1 LWNSQGG
8 ELELPENKAK
18 DEPAYDMQLRPV
30 GVVRSPLKE
39 PSLVAKP
46 GDLEWQSRVKGA
58 RESRRVISE
67 LIIDSKLAGILDGIE
82 DFSHLLVLYW
92 AHRVPSKGRSLL
104 KAHPMGRKDL
114 PLVGIFST
122 CSPARPNTICATV
135 VRLMKRQEST
145 LTVEGLDALDG
156 SPIVDIKPYNPSYY
170 PTGDVKIADWMERI
184 HREFAGDSIAGGDS
198 KES

>member
-1 LWNSQGG
+1 M
-8 ELELPENKAK
+8 ELPENKSEDK
-18 DEPAYDMQLRPV
+18 STYYMRLRPV
-30 GVVRSPLKE
+30 GVVRSPLKQ
-39 PSLVAKP
+39 PSLVANS
-46 GDLEWQSRVKGA
+46 GDLELQSKVA
-58 RESRRVISE
+58 RARRNQQVISE
-67 LIIDSKLAGILDGIE
+67 LVINNNLAGILDGIE

-92 AHRVPSKGRSLL
+92 AHRVPPEGRSLI

-135 VRLMKRQEST
+135 VRLMKRQENT

-170 PTGDVKIADWMERI
+170 ATGDVKIADWMERI
-184 HREFAGDSIAGGDS
+184 HREFAEDSIECNAN

>member
-1 LWNSQGG
+1 MR
-8 ELELPENKAK
+8 LPENKPK
-18 DEPAYDMQLRPV
+18 DEPAHDMMLRPV

-46 GDLEWQSRVKGA
+46 GDLEWRSRATGT
-58 RESRRVISE
+58 RENRRIISE
-67 LIIDSKLAGILDGIE
+67 LVIDSKLAGILDGIE
-82 DFSHLLVLYW
+82 DFSHILVLYW
-92 AHRVPSKGRSLL
+92 AHRVPSKARSLL

-135 VRLMKRQEST
+135 VRLMKRQGNA

-184 HREFAGDSIAGGDS
+184 HREFAEDSITGGGS
-198 KES
+198 KKS

>member
-1 LWNSQGG
+1 M
-8 ELELPENKAK
+8 ELLENKSK
-18 DEPAYDMQLRPV
+18 DEPVHDMRLRPV
-30 GVVRSPLKE
+30 GVVKSPLKK
-39 PSLVAKP
+39 PSLVANS
-46 GDLEWQSRVKGA
+46 GDLEWRSRIARV

-67 LIIDSKLAGILDGIE
+67 LVIDSKLAGILDGIE

-92 AHRVPSKGRSLL
+92 AHRVPPEGRSLL

-135 VRLMKRQEST
+135 VRLMKRQENT

-156 SPIVDIKPYNPSYY
+156 SPIIDIKPYNPYY
-170 PTGDVKIADWMERI
+170 YATGDVKIAEWMERI
-184 HREFAGDSIAGGDS
+184 HREFAEDSIARSDS
-198 KES
+198 KET

>member
-1 LWNSQGG
+1 M
-8 ELELPENKAK
+8 ELPENKSEDK
-18 DEPAYDMQLRPV
+18 PTYYMRLRPV
-30 GVVRSPLKE
+30 GVVRSPLKQ
-39 PSLVAKP
+39 PSLVANS
-46 GDLEWQSRVKGA
+46 GDLELQSKVTRA
-58 RESRRVISE
+58 RRNQQVISE
-67 LIIDSKLAGILDGIE
+67 LVINNNLAGILDGIE

-92 AHRVPSKGRSLL
+92 AHRVPPEGRSLI

-135 VRLMKRQEST
+135 VRLMKRQENT

-170 PTGDVKIADWMERI
+170 ATGDVKIADWMERI
-184 HREFAGDSIAGGDS
+184 HREFAEDSIECNAN

>member
-1 LWNSQGG
+1 M
-8 ELELPENKAK
+8 ELPENKSK
-18 DEPAYDMQLRPV
+18 DEPAHDMRLRPV

-39 PSLVAKP
+39 PSLVAES
-46 GDLEWQSRVKGA
+46 GDLEWRPRKAGIGDSR
-58 RESRRVISE
+58 EVISE
-67 LIIDSKLAGILDGIE
+67 LVIDSSLAGILDGIE

-92 AHRVPSKGRSLL
+92 AHRVPPEGRSLL

-135 VRLMKRQEST
+135 VRLMKRQENT

-156 SPIVDIKPYNPSYY
+156 SPIIDIKPYNPYY
-170 PTGDVKIADWMERI
+170 YATGDVKIAEWMERI
-184 HREFAGDSIAGGDS
+184 HREFAEDSIACSDS
-198 KES
+198 KET

>member
-1 LWNSQGG
+1 MELSENESKG
-8 ELELPENKAK
+8 EPI
-18 DEPAYDMQLRPV
+18 YDMLLRPV

-39 PSLVAKP
+39 PSLVANS
-46 GDLEWQSRVKGA
+46 GDLEWRSRVARA

-67 LIIDSKLAGILDGIE
+67 LVINSDLAGILDGIE

-92 AHRVPSKGRSLL
+92 AHRVPPEGRSLC

-135 VRLMKRQEST
+135 VRLMKCQENT

-156 SPIVDIKPYNPSYY
+156 SPIVDIKPYNPYY
-170 PTGDVKIADWMERI
+170 YATSDVKIAEWMERI
-184 HREFAGDSIAGGDS
+184 HREFAEDSIACSDS
-198 KES
+198 KET

>member
-1 LWNSQGG
+1 M
-8 ELELPENKAK
+8 ELPENIPE
-18 DEPAYDMQLRPV
+18 DEPVHDIRLRPV

-39 PSLVAKP
+39 PSLVANP
-46 GDLEWQSRVKGA
+46 GDLEWGSRAARA

-67 LIIDSKLAGILDGIE
+67 LVIDSKLAGILDGIE

-92 AHRVPSKGRSLL
+92 AHRVPPKGRSLL

-135 VRLMKRQEST
+135 VRLVKRQENI
-145 LTVEGLDALDG
+145 LMVEGLDALDG
-156 SPIVDIKPYNPSYY
+156 SPIIDIKPYNPSYY
-170 PTGDVKIADWMERI
+170 AAGDVKIAEWMEQI
-184 HREFAGDSIAGGDS
+184 HREFAEDSVGGGDN
-198 KES
+198 KESC